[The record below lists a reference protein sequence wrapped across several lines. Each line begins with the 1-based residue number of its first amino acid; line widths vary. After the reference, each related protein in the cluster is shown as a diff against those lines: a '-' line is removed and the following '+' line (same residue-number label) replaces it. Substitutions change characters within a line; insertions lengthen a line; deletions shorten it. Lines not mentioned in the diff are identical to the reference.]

1 MRDCPEGSSPRGRA
15 EELWDGAL
23 SEMLKYHEQLEEA
36 GLHKQI
42 TNRILEPWMWVTSI
56 ISATDWENFFFLR
69 VHPDAQNEF
78 QTLARA
84 IRDAMEES
92 TPRVL
97 PAGGWHLPLF
107 TDEDWEDT
115 KALAVA
121 KDHPPFSPLEI
132 AKRVSVG
139 RCARVSYLTH
149 EGKRDLREDLKLAD
163 KLLSGWKSGNPI
175 HASPAESVAMALDYE
190 TVPVLVPE
198 PLGPV
203 DLTLRLDG
211 QYEDRAGKVYQIVF
225 ERRVPRWGNF
235 SGFRQFRKFLPG
247 EHAGREIRR

>member
-1 MRDCPEGSSPRGRA
+1 MTISARVLADSLAPCGARLTTVVATYPRIILAECNTHRLWSRNSASSRAIPAKKMREMVKAHPFRPIWWGKNQAGMQAPEELSSMRDCPEGSSPRGRA

-149 EGKRDLREDLKLAD
+149 EGKRDLR
-163 KLLSGWKSGNPI
+163 
-175 HASPAESVAMALDYE
+175 
-190 TVPVLVPE
+190 
-198 PLGPV
+198 
-203 DLTLRLDG
+203 
-211 QYEDRAGKVYQIVF
+211 
-225 ERRVPRWGNF
+225 
-235 SGFRQFRKFLPG
+235 
-247 EHAGREIRR
+247 